1 MTIIMLVCTIQQDNK
16 TNSTTAVLDYV
27 PVDYKDY
34 CFLSK
39 AKKCR
44 KTNTET
50 QSDGYPS
57 DTFAVYVI

>member
-1 MTIIMLVCTIQQDNK
+1 MTIIMLVCNIVKNNK

-44 KTNTET
+44 KTNTKT
-50 QSDGYPS
+50 QSDGYPR
-57 DTFAVYVI
+57 DPFAVYVI